1 MGEKEIGFCTGCG
14 MPLDKG
20 LIKKLQSDQL
30 AYCDHCG
37 KEILLPETKPKDEMS
52 EVTQISESK
61 SVTSEFLREK
71 LEDAIEKA
79 RDANEMAISSTEDAI
94 KAEAKLEI
102 LKIEYEE
109 GKTTN
114 SFDLQEKLIKKIKKQ
129 KLKLVKKKKR
139 AKINRKKEQN
149 VKDLLLE
156 LKKQAENEQIEPKTK
171 KSFERRI
178 DNWVENINKSVE
190 NILGNV
196 SQSLESETG
205 KPLQKIIKK
214 YASKED
220 LMEMQKLGIISQ
232 NSGELTESIELKE
245 KAILLEKS
253 EVFSQPFNAYRGE
266 EPFVFVS
273 YSHNDKKLVY
283 SDIERLHNDG
293 FKIWYDEGIPLSTT
307 WNDEVAKFVK
317 YCSCFLVFLSNQSIK
332 SKNVQ
337 NEINF
342 ALKYDKKIVPIYLDD
357 AILPGGLELQLISIQ
372 GIYKYKMTDQQYYDK
387 VRSDLTGILK

>member
-1 MGEKEIGFCTGCG
+1 MEKKIGFCSGCG

-71 LEDAIEKA
+71 LEDTIEKA
-79 RDANEMAISSTEDAI
+79 RDANEKAISSTEDAI

-232 NSGELTESIELKE
+232 NSGELTESTELKE
-245 KAILLEKS
+245 EAILPENS

-307 WNDEVAKFVK
+307 WNDEVAKSVK

-357 AILPGGLELQLISIQ
+357 AVLPGGLELQLVSIQ